1 MSNTAAP
8 LRVFVCEF
16 ITGGGLGGA
25 PLAGGL
31 AHEGDLMLT
40 RVLQDLADTGRVDL
54 SLTRD
59 RRMAPLDLPARVI
72 PVTATES
79 IWSRWEECVRQC
91 DAVLPIAPETGGV
104 LERLSRLVLANGKLL
119 LGSAPEAIRIAASK
133 IETAELLASH
143 GISTV
148 TTVTVRDPI
157 PSARDGWVIKPDD
170 GAGCEHTYHFATLGS
185 LRSWLPCAEEN
196 QIVQPYLP
204 GIAASASVF
213 CHEGSAWLLACNR
226 QMVELIDGELHC
238 TGIAV
243 NALAGSQDQV
253 KPIIEQVAR
262 ILPGLGGYVG
272 IDLVF
277 TTRGPVVMEINP
289 RLTTAYAG
297 LRNCMAINPGALLLE
312 LLIDGKPLAYDVR
325 ALGSRLVALT

>member
-1 MSNTAAP
+1 M
-8 LRVFVCEF
+8 
-16 ITGGGLGGA
+16 
-25 PLAGGL
+25 LA
-31 AHEGDLMLT
+31 

-59 RRMAPLDLPARVI
+59 RRMAPLDLPVRVI

-157 PSARDGWVIKPDD
+157 ASARDGWVVKPDD
-170 GAGCEHTYHFATLGS
+170 GAGCEHTYHFATLDN
-185 LRSWLPCAEEN
+185 LRSWLQHAEEN
-196 QIVQPYLP
+196 HVVQPYLP
-204 GIAASASVF
+204 GIAASASF
-213 CHEGSAWLLACNR
+213 ICHDGSAWLLACNR
-226 QMVELIDGELHC
+226 QMVNCIGGELHC
-238 TGIAV
+238 TGIGV
-243 NALAGSQDQV
+243 NALAGYADQV

-262 ILPGLGGYVG
+262 ILPGLSGFVG
-272 IDLVF
+272 VDLVF
-277 TTRGPVVMEINP
+277 TRRGPVVVEVTP
-289 RLTTAYAG
+289 RLTTAYVG
-297 LRNCMAINPGALLLE
+297 LRDCMAINPGALLLD
-312 LLIDGKPLAYDVR
+312 LIDGKPPAHDVR

>member
-1 MSNTAAP
+1 
-8 LRVFVCEF
+8 
-16 ITGGGLGGA
+16 
-25 PLAGGL
+25 
-31 AHEGDLMLT
+31 MLT

-119 LGSAPEAIRIAASK
+119 LGSAPEAIRVAASK

-143 GISTV
+143 GISAV

-157 PSARDGWVIKPDD
+157 PAAGDGWVVKPDD
-170 GAGCEHTYHFATLGS
+170 GAGCEHTYHFATLDS

-204 GIAASASVF
+204 GIAASASLF
-213 CHEGSAWLLACNR
+213 CRDGSAWLLACNR
-226 QMVELIDGELHC
+226 QMVECINGELHC

-243 NALAGSQDQV
+243 NALTGYADQV

-262 ILPGLGGYVG
+262 ILPGLSGYVG

-297 LRNCMAINPGALLLE
+297 LRDCMAINPGALLLE
-312 LLIDGKPLAYDVR
+312 LLMDGKPPAQDMR
-325 ALGSRLVALT
+325 ALGGRLVALT

>member
-1 MSNTAAP
+1 MSNTGVS

-16 ITGGGLGGA
+16 ITGGGFGVA
-25 PLAGGL
+25 PLAAGL

-40 RVLQDLADTGRVDL
+40 RVLRDLADTGRVDL
-54 SLTRD
+54 SFTRD

-72 PVTATES
+72 PVSATES
-79 IWSRWEECVRQC
+79 IWSRWEECVCQC

-133 IETAELLASH
+133 IETAELLASL
-143 GISTV
+143 GIPTV

-157 PSARDGWVIKPDD
+157 PYARDGWVVKPDD
-170 GAGCEHTYHFATLGS
+170 GAGCEHTYHIATLDS
-185 LRSWLPCAEEN
+185 LCSWLQHAEEN
-196 QIVQPYLP
+196 HVVQPYLP

-226 QMVELIDGELHC
+226 QMMSCINGELRC
-238 TGIAV
+238 NGIAV
-243 NALAGSQDQV
+243 NALAGYADQV

-262 ILPGLGGYVG
+262 ILPGLRGFVG
-272 IDLVF
+272 VDLVF
-277 TTRGPVVMEINP
+277 AARGPVVMEINP

-297 LRNCMAINPGALLLE
+297 LRDCIAINPGALLLD
-312 LLIDGKPLAYDVR
+312 LLIDGKPPVQDVR